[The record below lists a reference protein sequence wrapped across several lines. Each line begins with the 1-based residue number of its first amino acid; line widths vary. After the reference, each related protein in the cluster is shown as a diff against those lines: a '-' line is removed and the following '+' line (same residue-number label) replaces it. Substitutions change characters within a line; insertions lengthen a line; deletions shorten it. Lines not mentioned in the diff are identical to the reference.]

1 MPFDLSEIGLPL
13 AWNHT
18 EVSHINVHCGAV
30 EQMLYFSV
38 LRLMGLSMW
47 DSRLPELR

>member
-1 MPFDLSEIGLPL
+1 MTVDLSEIGFPL

-18 EVSHINVHCGAV
+18 EVSHVNVHCGAPG
-30 EQMLYFSV
+30 QILCFSV

-47 DSRLPELR
+47 DSWLPEFR